1 MANQNNLI
9 LPGLILAGGLAAF
22 IVSRNVK
29 RVSQNLRF
37 NFRNIDTIK
46 LDWQE
51 IKLKVNFNYINP
63 EPIDVKINS
72 IFADVLIGNI
82 KAGAIVDFNSKI
94 IKGKTNGV
102 LTFPLNIR
110 TAILPQL
117 LEKLLD
123 GELSGGT
130 LDGYFDLPSGRV
142 KFKEN
147 FDINI

>member
-72 IFADVLIGNI
+72 IFADVFIGNI
-82 KAGAIVDFNSKI
+82 KAGAVVDFNGTM
-94 IKGKTNGV
+94 IKGKTSGV
-102 LTFPLNIR
+102 LSFPLNIR

-117 LEKLLD
+117 LEKLIN
-123 GELSGGT
+123 GELDGGT
-130 LDGYFDLPSGRV
+130 LDGYFDLPTGRV

-147 FDINI
+147 FNINI

>member
-1 MANQNNLI
+1 MANENKLI

-37 NFRNIDTIK
+37 NFKNIDTLK

-51 IKLKVNFNYINP
+51 IKLRVNFNYINP

-82 KAGAIVDFNSKI
+82 KAGAVVDFNSKI
-94 IKGKTNGV
+94 IKGKSTGV
-102 LTFPLNIR
+102 LSFPLNIK

>member
-37 NFRNIDTIK
+37 NFKNIDTLK

-51 IKLKVNFNYINP
+51 IKLRVNFNYINP

-102 LTFPLNIR
+102 LSFPLNIR

-130 LDGYFDLPSGRV
+130 LDGYFDLPTGRV
-142 KFKEN
+142 QFKEN

>member
-1 MANQNNLI
+1 MTKGENFI
-9 LPGLILAGGLAAF
+9 LPGLIVAGGLAAF

-37 NFRNIDTIK
+37 NFKNIDTIK

-72 IFADVLIGNI
+72 IFSDVLIGGI

-94 IKGKTNGV
+94 IKGRSGGV
-102 LTFPLNIR
+102 LSFPLNIQ

-117 LEKLLD
+117 LEKLLTV
-123 GELSGGT
+123 ELSGGT
-130 LDGYFDLPSGRV
+130 LDGYFELPTGRV

-147 FDINI
+147 FNINI

>member
-1 MANQNNLI
+1 MANENKLI

-37 NFRNIDTIK
+37 NFKNIDTLK

-102 LTFPLNIR
+102 LSFPLNIR

-142 KFKEN
+142 QFKEN
-147 FDINI
+147 FNINI

>member
-1 MANQNNLI
+1 MATENKLI

-37 NFRNIDTIK
+37 NFKNIDTLK

-51 IKLKVNFNYINP
+51 IKLRVNFNYINP
-63 EPIDVKINS
+63 ESIDVKINS

-82 KAGAIVDFNSKI
+82 KAGAVVDFNSKI
-94 IKGKTNGV
+94 IKGKSTGV
-102 LTFPLNIR
+102 LSFPLNIR

-117 LEKLLD
+117 LEQLLD
-123 GELSGGT
+123 GELDGGT
-130 LDGYFDLPSGRV
+130 LDGYFDLPTGRV
-142 KFKEN
+142 QFKEN

>member
-1 MANQNNLI
+1 MASQNNLI

-72 IFADVLIGNI
+72 IFADVFIGNI
-82 KAGAIVDFNSKI
+82 KAGAVVDFNGKI

-102 LTFPLNIR
+102 ISFPLNIR

-117 LEKLLD
+117 LEKLIN
-123 GELSGGT
+123 GELDGGT
-130 LDGYFDLPSGRV
+130 LDGYFDIPSGRV

-147 FDINI
+147 FNINI

>member
-1 MANQNNLI
+1 MANENKLI

-29 RVSQNLRF
+29 RVTQNLRF
-37 NFRNIDTIK
+37 NFRNIDTLK

-51 IKLKVNFNYINP
+51 IKLRVNFNYINP

-102 LTFPLNIR
+102 LSFPLNIR

-130 LDGYFDLPSGRV
+130 LDGYFDLPTGRV
-142 KFKEN
+142 QFKEN